1 MRRGEIG
8 GFIRVKKAEE
18 IRQQIEEL
26 EKFINYKLSPLD
38 KAFIIKQKPR
48 FKLAIKTRFF
58 FDEKTMAITSE
69 ILSDA
74 INDALKQTIKNL
86 KTQLVDLGIEVDEV
100 E

>member
-1 MRRGEIG
+1 MNLAD
-8 GFIRVKKAEE
+8 VQKAEE

-26 EKFINYKLSPLD
+26 EKIINYKPSPLGTF
-38 KAFIIKQKPR
+38 FIIKQEPK
-48 FKLAIKTRFF
+48 FKLAIKTKFF
-58 FDEKTMAITSE
+58 FDEKIMEITSE

-74 INDALKQTIKNL
+74 IRDALKQTIKKL

>member
-1 MRRGEIG
+1 MDLLEL
-8 GFIRVKKAEE
+8 KKAEE

-38 KAFIIKQKPR
+38 KAFIIKQEPR
-48 FKLAIKTRFF
+48 FRMAIKTRFF
-58 FDEKTMAITSE
+58 FEEKTMVITSE
-69 ILSDA
+69 VLSDA
-74 INDALKQTIKNL
+74 INDALKQTIKKL

>member
-1 MRRGEIG
+1 MNLLEL
-8 GFIRVKKAEE
+8 KKAEE

-38 KAFIIKQKPR
+38 KVFIIKQKTR

-58 FDEKTMAITSE
+58 FEEKTMAITSE
-69 ILSDA
+69 ILSDG
-74 INDALKQTIKNL
+74 IRDALKQTIKKL

>member
-1 MRRGEIG
+1 MDLLEL
-8 GFIRVKKAEE
+8 KKAEG

-38 KAFIIKQKPR
+38 KASIIKEEPR
-48 FKLAIKTRFF
+48 FRMAIKTRFF
-58 FDEKTMAITSE
+58 FEEKTMAITSE

>member
-1 MRRGEIG
+1 MDLLEL
-8 GFIRVKKAEE
+8 KKAEE
-18 IRQQIEEL
+18 IRQQNAEL

-38 KAFIIKQKPR
+38 KVFIIRQEPR
-48 FKLAIKTRFF
+48 FRIAIKTRFF

-74 INDALKQTIKNL
+74 INDALKQTIKKL

>member
-1 MRRGEIG
+1 MNLAD
-8 GFIRVKKAEE
+8 VQKAEE
-18 IRQQIEEL
+18 IRRQIEEL
-26 EKFINYKLSPLD
+26 EKIINYKLSPLD
-38 KAFIIKQKPR
+38 KVFIIKKEPR
-48 FKLAIKTRFF
+48 FKMAIKKRFF

-74 INDALKQTIKNL
+74 IRDALKQTIKNL

>member
-1 MRRGEIG
+1 MDLLEL
-8 GFIRVKKAEE
+8 KKAEE

-38 KAFIIKQKPR
+38 KVFIIKQKPR

>member
-1 MRRGEIG
+1 MDLLEL
-8 GFIRVKKAEE
+8 KKAEE

-38 KAFIIKQKPR
+38 KAFIIKEEPR
-48 FKLAIKTRFF
+48 FRMAIKTRFF
-58 FDEKTMAITSE
+58 FEEKTMAITSE

-74 INDALKQTIKNL
+74 INDALKQTIKTL

>member
-1 MRRGEIG
+1 MDLLEL
-8 GFIRVKKAEE
+8 KKAEE

-26 EKFINYKLSPLD
+26 EKFINYKPSPLD
-38 KAFIIKQKPR
+38 KLFIIKQKPK

-58 FDEKTMAITSE
+58 FDEKTMEITSE

-86 KTQLVDLGIEVDEV
+86 KTQLVDLGIKVEEVTDE
-100 E
+100 

>member
-1 MRRGEIG
+1 MDLLEL
-8 GFIRVKKAEE
+8 KKAEE

-26 EKFINYKLSPLD
+26 EKFISYKPSPLD
-38 KAFIIKQKPR
+38 KTFIIKQEPKFR
-48 FKLAIKTRFF
+48 LAIKTRFF

-69 ILSDA
+69 VLSDE

>member
-1 MRRGEIG
+1 MNLLEL
-8 GFIRVKKAEE
+8 KKAEE

-38 KAFIIKQKPR
+38 KVLIIKQKPKFR
-48 FKLAIKTRFF
+48 LAIKTRFF
-58 FDEKTMAITSE
+58 FDEKTMAITSKT
-69 ILSDA
+69 LSDA
-74 INDALKQTIKNL
+74 IRDALKQTVKKL

>member
-1 MRRGEIG
+1 MDLLEL
-8 GFIRVKKAEE
+8 KKAEG

-38 KAFIIKQKPR
+38 KAFIIKKEPR
-48 FKLAIKTRFF
+48 FRMAIKTRFF
-58 FDEKTMAITSE
+58 FEEKTMAITSE

-74 INDALKQTIKNL
+74 INDALKQTIKTL

>member
-1 MRRGEIG
+1 MTIQEL
-8 GFIRVKKAEE
+8 KKAEE

-38 KAFIIKQKPR
+38 KVFIIKQEPR
-48 FKLAIKTRFF
+48 FKMAIKTRFF

-74 INDALKQTIKNL
+74 INDALKQTIKKL
-86 KTQLVDLGIEVDEV
+86 KTQLVDLGIEVEEV